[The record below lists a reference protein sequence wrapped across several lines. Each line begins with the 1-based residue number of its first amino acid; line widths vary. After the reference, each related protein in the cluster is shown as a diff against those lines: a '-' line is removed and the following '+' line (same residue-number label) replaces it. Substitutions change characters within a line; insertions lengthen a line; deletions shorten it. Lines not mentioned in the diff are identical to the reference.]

1 MRDVL
6 TVIRLLWDISILKGV
21 IFLHVKTLIR
31 LQECSLIMIQL
42 EYLLF
47 CSYKIDVFFSDVCC
61 KDLRFSYL
69 YALVYGDINLFC
81 LMFAY
86 FILLCN

>member
-1 MRDVL
+1 MRYF
-6 TVIRLLWDISILKGV
+6 DIKGCN
-21 IFLHVKTLIR
+21 ISSCEDSDKTARVQPNL
-31 LQECSLIMIQL
+31 IQL
-42 EYLLF
+42 EYLWF

-86 FILLCN
+86 FVLLCN

>member
-1 MRDVL
+1 MRYF
-6 TVIRLLWDISILKGV
+6 DIKGCN
-21 IFLHVKTLIR
+21 ISSCEDSDKTARVQPNL
-31 LQECSLIMIQL
+31 IQL
-42 EYLLF
+42 EYLWF

>member
-1 MRDVL
+1 MRYF
-6 TVIRLLWDISILKGV
+6 DIKGCN
-21 IFLHVKTLIR
+21 ISSCEDSDKTARVQPNL
-31 LQECSLIMIQL
+31 IQL
-42 EYLLF
+42 EYLWF
-47 CSYKIDVFFSDVCC
+47 CSDKIDVFFSDVCC

>member
-1 MRDVL
+1 MRYF
-6 TVIRLLWDISILKGV
+6 DIKGCN
-21 IFLHVKTLIR
+21 ISSCEDSDKTARVQPNL
-31 LQECSLIMIQL
+31 IQL
-42 EYLLF
+42 EYLWF
-47 CSYKIDVFFSDVCC
+47 CSYKIDAFFSDVCC

>member
-1 MRDVL
+1 MRYF
-6 TVIRLLWDISILKGV
+6 DIKGCN
-21 IFLHVKTLIR
+21 ISSCEDSDKTARVQPNL
-31 LQECSLIMIQL
+31 IQL

-86 FILLCN
+86 FILLCI

>member
-1 MRDVL
+1 MRYF
-6 TVIRLLWDISILKGV
+6 DIKGCN
-21 IFLHVKTLIR
+21 ISSCEDSDKTARVQPNL
-31 LQECSLIMIQL
+31 IQL

>member
-1 MRDVL
+1 MSFDERWWLD
-6 TVIRLLWDISILKGV
+6 RFKDRHDISFKRICG
-21 IFLHVKTLIR
+21 
-31 LQECSLIMIQL
+31 EENS
-42 EYLLF
+42 
-47 CSYKIDVFFSDVCC
+47 IDTGNTCGSAPTKLTFFSVKCAAMISS
-61 KDLRFSYL
+61 FSYL

>member
-1 MRDVL
+1 MRYF
-6 TVIRLLWDISILKGV
+6 DIKGCN
-21 IFLHVKTLIR
+21 ISSCEDSDKTARVQPNL
-31 LQECSLIMIQL
+31 IQL
-42 EYLLF
+42 EYLWF

-61 KDLRFSYL
+61 KDLRFGYL
-69 YALVYGDINLFC
+69 YALKHGDINLFC

>member
-1 MRDVL
+1 MRYF
-6 TVIRLLWDISILKGV
+6 DIKGCN
-21 IFLHVKTLIR
+21 ISSCEDSDKTERVQSNL
-31 LQECSLIMIQL
+31 IQL
-42 EYLLF
+42 EYLWF

>member
-1 MRDVL
+1 MRYF
-6 TVIRLLWDISILKGV
+6 DIKGCN
-21 IFLHVKTLIR
+21 ISSCEDSDKTARVQPNL
-31 LQECSLIMIQL
+31 IQL
-42 EYLLF
+42 EYLWF
-47 CSYKIDVFFSDVCC
+47 CAYKIDFFFSVVCC

>member
-1 MRDVL
+1 MSFDERCFNSLYIAV
-6 TVIRLLWDISILKGV
+6 RYFDIKGCN
-21 IFLHVKTLIR
+21 ISSCEDSDKTARVQPNL
-31 LQECSLIMIQL
+31 IQL
-42 EYLLF
+42 EYLWVLLL
-47 CSYKIDVFFSDVCC
+47 
-61 KDLRFSYL
+61 LRFSYL

>member
-1 MRDVL
+1 MRYF
-6 TVIRLLWDISILKGV
+6 DIKGRN
-21 IFLHVKTLIR
+21 ISSCEDSDKTARVQPNL
-31 LQECSLIMIQL
+31 IQL
-42 EYLLF
+42 EYLWF